1 MNMKTMNTDPFI
13 IDYSYQDDETFIHQ
27 HIKDLLDE
35 PGDLSSGV
43 NGCIRA
49 GAWNRVC
56 EILQRNGAPKPRII
70 HTINDPECEL
80 TYIVENG

>member
-1 MNMKTMNTDPFI
+1 MSTDPFI
-13 IDYSYQDDETFIHQ
+13 VDYSHQDDKTFIYH
-27 HIKDLLDE
+27 HIQDILDK

-56 EILQRNGAPKPRII
+56 EILQRYGAPKPRIVE
-70 HTINDPECEL
+70 TINDPEVEL
-80 TYIVENG
+80 TYIVENGR